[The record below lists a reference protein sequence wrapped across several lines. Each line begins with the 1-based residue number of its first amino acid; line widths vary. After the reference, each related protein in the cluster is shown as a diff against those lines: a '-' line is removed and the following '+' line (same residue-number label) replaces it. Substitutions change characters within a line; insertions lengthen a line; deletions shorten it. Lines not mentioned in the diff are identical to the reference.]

1 MKAYRVHIEGQV
13 QGVGFRPYV
22 HRLATEL
29 GLKGWVSNGTDGVH
43 IEIEGE
49 DRRVKMFVQAV
60 VRNAPKSARITRHS
74 VFESSIKYHQSFNIR
89 ESSKQGDP
97 DLL

>member
-1 MKAYRVHIEGQV
+1 MKAYHVHIEGQV

-22 HRLATEL
+22 YRLAGEL

-49 DRRVKMFVQAV
+49 ERAVKMFAQAV
-60 VRNAPKSARITRHS
+60 VRNAPPSARITRHLA
-74 VFESSIKYHQSFNIR
+74 FEIPVK
-89 ESSKQGDP
+89 K
-97 DLL
+97 